1 VRHFVDRWDGDGT
14 LTALLRVGVTHESA
28 AERMREIFASQLVGL
43 LTGWTANEAAARVR
57 AGLVASQ
64 ILGLALCRYVL
75 SLPPVA
81 ALSRDEVVGW
91 LAPTV
96 QRYLTAPGP

>member
-1 VRHFVDRWDGDGT
+1 
-14 LTALLRVGVTHESA
+14 
-28 AERMREIFASQLVGL
+28 M
-43 LTGWTANEAAARVR
+43 TGWTGDEAGARVR

-81 ALSRDEVVGW
+81 ALSPDEVVDW
-91 LAPTV
+91 LGPTV
-96 QRYLTAPGP
+96 QRYLTAPAP

>member
-1 VRHFVDRWDGDGT
+1 
-14 LTALLRVGVTHESA
+14 
-28 AERMREIFASQLVGL
+28 
-43 LTGWTANEAAARVR
+43 
-57 AGLVASQ
+57 VASQ
-64 ILGLALCRYVL
+64 ILGLALCRCVL

-81 ALSRDEVVGW
+81 ALSPDEVVGW